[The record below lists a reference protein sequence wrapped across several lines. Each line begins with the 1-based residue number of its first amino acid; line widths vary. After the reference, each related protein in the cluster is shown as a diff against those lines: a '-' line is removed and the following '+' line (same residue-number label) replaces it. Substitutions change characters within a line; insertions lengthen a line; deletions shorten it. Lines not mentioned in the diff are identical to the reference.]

1 MLSSDFN
8 QIKCFLVIN
17 VILTLAIVL
26 KSSTSAPQLAPAAV
40 GGPKTEF
47 SCNTMKTESCLE

>member
-8 QIKCFLVIN
+8 QIKCFLAIN
-17 VILTLAIVL
+17 IILTLAIVL

-40 GGPKTEF
+40 GGPKTWV
-47 SCNTMKTESCLE
+47 